1 MEKNCRYFMTNE
13 EIIDELLHE
22 ADSLKVREEV
32 ITLSSKLR
40 DTSPRMTLLE
50 SLELALNHLKPQ

>member
-1 MEKNCRYFMTNE
+1 MTNE